1 MREEGKKDKERLSC
15 CLYDFYFYFPV
26 FLRAGNGKCL
36 PLYIKK
42 LRAYEAK
49 EHLKKNKAI
58 APPPPPS
65 AAHGKEAKQDV
76 CPGHLWEKRQ
86 NLPPHLQKYCL
97 SQIAFLS
104 FPPENVKR
112 RDLSPVGIDG
122 LVCAA
127 ALSGAVARLLGRC
140 PGGWGGRTLGG

>member
-58 APPPPPS
+58 APPPP
-65 AAHGKEAKQDV
+65 HQLHTGRKQNRMCV
-76 CPGHLWEKRQ
+76 RGICG
-86 NLPPHLQKYCL
+86 
-97 SQIAFLS
+97 
-104 FPPENVKR
+104 R
-112 RDLSPVGIDG
+112 RDKIS
-122 LVCAA
+122 
-127 ALSGAVARLLGRC
+127 LLTSKNTAF
-140 PGGWGGRTLGG
+140 PKLLF